1 MMHNHC
7 ELTVL
12 MAINR
17 VDSYTKE
24 SIESILSQSYSEYKF
39 VIVCNGENAN
49 EVAEHIL
56 KKHKDSRINTLI
68 VSIPGLANA
77 LNFGL
82 STINTKYIARMDADD
97 ISLKNRFKEQIAYL
111 EENPNVGV
119 LGCKVDLINESDKI
133 KSDFTKK
140 NTQIAENITKL
151 NDKFIHLSTHKKIV
165 RWLPVFNSMCHPA
178 LMFRTKCLQDI
189 GGYKYGFH
197 SEDHELFIRISRET
211 GWEFANLENVLLKY
225 RRHNNQITG
234 GGSLKIFS
242 QVAGFLIMHF
252 LKSGNILFLFGVIW
266 VSPPILWIKKKI
278 RAFIRLF

>member
-1 MMHNHC
+1 MMHNLC

-17 VDSYTKE
+17 IDSYTQE
-24 SIESILSQSYSEYKF
+24 SIESILLQSYTEYKV
-39 VIVCNGENAN
+39 VIVCNGENADN
-49 EVAEHIL
+49 IAEHIL
-56 KKHKDSRINTLI
+56 KKYKDSRINTLI

-82 STINTKYIARMDADD
+82 STINTKYVARMDADD

-119 LGCKVDLINESDKI
+119 LGCKVDLINESG
-133 KSDFTKK
+133 
-140 NTQIAENITKL
+140 EKL

-178 LMFRTKCLQDI
+178 LMFHTKCLQDI

-211 GWEFANLENVLLKY
+211 GWEFANLKNVLLKY

-252 LKSGNILFLFGVIW
+252 LKSGNILFLFGAIW